1 MDKDKHRDYVYKY
14 STEHPTL
21 SNGMCIHGVGPI
33 EKAETRVY
41 LRFKILKETYEEIVG
56 KLTEG
61 NFVK

>member
-1 MDKDKHRDYVYKY
+1 
-14 STEHPTL
+14 
-21 SNGMCIHGVGPI
+21 MCIHGVGPI